1 MLTEISMDDIKGLE
15 SLQAKIS
22 RYNTIIGKKLLYFLP
37 LILLGISGLTISE
50 GWISSDN
57 PPPIGVQFGFILI
70 LLIFAMNTLVLASGA
85 IFARKAFFQRLNY
98 ERQKGRPLDSLR
110 GFKTIESN
118 IMGTLRTIS
127 LLAVIS
133 FLTLVIYIPL
143 IVGAPEILVWV
154 GIGITLITF
163 GLGLSI
169 KSVKLDITS
178 VVGLSDFFTPSNHE
192 LFIDKFF
199 GDIFMYH
206 LDPVTRLKWDEFIA
220 AIETMLKPDFIRSVR
235 DEEAGEIPVS
245 FALEKLLYLHYLEYS
260 NVINHETLKEELQEV
275 MDLSK
280 SQWELDKGVLIDGHY
295 YFSSQDFFKIFEGI
309 KLTTPSFFSIID
321 RLQLELIDNI
331 KLMAEDPIYL
341 DVAANEVV
349 AENHEAHLII
359 FLYNN
364 TPEDKTYKVNI
375 FAPGFEPKSMSVKM
389 SVEGRGSFELPQN
402 NVPIVSS
409 ETEDVIGLMARL
421 LKNGDALWLTLE
433 PRERGTQ
440 TLQILLTEE
449 DGTIIEGKTMT
460 ISVVRDMVLIL
471 KGLTSKVS
479 ILGGAAG
486 PIMRQLEFF

>member
-1 MLTEISMDDIKGLE
+1 
-15 SLQAKIS
+15 
-22 RYNTIIGKKLLYFLP
+22 
-37 LILLGISGLTISE
+37 
-50 GWISSDN
+50 
-57 PPPIGVQFGFILI
+57 
-70 LLIFAMNTLVLASGA
+70 
-85 IFARKAFFQRLNY
+85 
-98 ERQKGRPLDSLR
+98 
-110 GFKTIESN
+110 
-118 IMGTLRTIS
+118 
-127 LLAVIS
+127 
-133 FLTLVIYIPL
+133 
-143 IVGAPEILVWV
+143 
-154 GIGITLITF
+154 
-163 GLGLSI
+163 
-169 KSVKLDITS
+169 
-178 VVGLSDFFTPSNHE
+178 
-192 LFIDKFF
+192 
-199 GDIFMYH
+199 MYH
-206 LDPVTRLKWDEFIA
+206 LDPVTRLKWDEFIV
-220 AIETMLKPDFIRSVR
+220 AIETMLKPDFIQSVR

-260 NVINHETLKEELQEV
+260 NVINHEILKEELQEV

-309 KLTTPSFFSIID
+309 KRSTPSFFSIID

-349 AENHEAHLII
+349 AEGHEAHVIV

-364 TPEDKTYKVNI
+364 TPEDKPYKVKI
-375 FAPGFEPKSMSVKM
+375 FAPGFEPKSLSVKM
-389 SVEGRGSFELPQN
+389 SVEGRGSFELPQS

-409 ETEDVIGLMARL
+409 DTDDVIGLMARL

-433 PRERGTQ
+433 PRQRGTQ

-471 KGLTSKVS
+471 KGLTSKLS

-486 PIMRQLEFF
+486 PILRQLELF